1 MNRSAHW
8 LQPTNLKRVWFFL
21 LFDAVLSLITFYAAY
36 LLRFAMDIPESF
48 MVGLPAYLAVLL
60 VLKLLFMG
68 LFGVYQ
74 IPWRYFS
81 LDGLERLAKAHIAA
95 YALFFGGYQF
105 IDSLLYALPDF
116 PRSVV
121 FIDFAL
127 SLMALGALRIAK
139 RLFLE
144 SKSASGKAAVII
156 GTGREGELMAR
167 YLYSRESGLF
177 PLFFVD
183 DSPQRRGLRIQNLP
197 VVPLE
202 ALEELVGRYGIEAAV
217 IAAPP
222 KGLTLEALYRR
233 LSQMGIETIK
243 VARLLDEGD
252 ARIKDLSIEDLLAR
266 APKDLD
272 TEAIGR
278 FMQGKRVL
286 ITGAGGSIGSE
297 LARRALRYGAEAL
310 ILVESSE
317 YNLYA
322 ISEELEGHAIT
333 PRLLSVCDRSALKA
347 LYGEHRPQ
355 IVLHAAAYKHV
366 PLVEANPQTAIYN
379 NIQGTLNVI
388 DLAIEHGVETCVLI
402 STDKA
407 VRPTS
412 VMGASKRVCELYA
425 QNVPSGDTRVV
436 AVRFGNVLGSSG
448 SVIPR
453 FKRLIEQNRP
463 LTVTH
468 AEMTR
473 YFMLTR
479 EAVDLVLQAASL
491 GQGGE
496 VFVLDMGQPVKI
508 ADLARRMLQMAGRED
523 LGIIFTGLRPG
534 EKLYEELLIDE
545 GDGKTRYESIFV
557 GRPTPRAIAEL
568 KQQIGTLL
576 EASDPVAALKAIV
589 PEFHHN
595 KGA

>member
-1 MNRSAHW
+1 LNLSTHW
-8 LQPTNLKRVWFFL
+8 FQPTNFKRVWFFL
-21 LFDAVLSLITFYAAY
+21 LFDAVFSLLTFYSAY
-36 LLRFAMDIPESF
+36 LLRFAMEIPELF
-48 MVGLPAYLAVLL
+48 MTGLPFYLAVLL
-60 VLKLLFMG
+60 ALKLLFMG

-105 IDSLLYALPDF
+105 IESVLFELPDF

-139 RLFLE
+139 RVILE

-156 GTGREGELMAR
+156 GVGREGELMAR
-167 YLYSRESGLF
+167 YLYNRESELF

-183 DSPQRRGLRIQNLP
+183 DVPERKGLRIQNLP
-197 VVPLE
+197 VVGFEKLP
-202 ALEELVGRYGIEAAV
+202 ELIDRYAIEAAV
-217 IAAPP
+217 IATPP
-222 KGLTLEALYRR
+222 QGLSIEALYRR
-233 LSQMGIETIK
+233 LSEMGIETIK
-243 VARLLDEGD
+243 VARLLGEGD
-252 ARIKDLSIEDLLAR
+252 ARLKDLSIEDLLAR
-266 APKDLD
+266 SPKDLD
-272 TEAIGR
+272 TRAIGR
-278 FMQGKRVL
+278 FVQDKRVL

-297 LARRALRYGAEAL
+297 LARRALRYGADSL
-310 ILVESSE
+310 VLVESSE

-322 ISEELEGHAIT
+322 IAEELEGAPIT
-333 PRLLSVCDRSALKA
+333 PKLLNVCDREALGA
-347 LYGEHRPQ
+347 VFGAYRPQ

-366 PLVEANPQTAIYN
+366 PLVEANAHVAVAN
-379 NIQGTLNVI
+379 NIQGTMNTI
-388 DLAIEHGVETCVLI
+388 DLAIAHGVETCVLI

-453 FKRLIEQNRP
+453 FKRLIEQDRP

-468 AEMTR
+468 PEMTR
-473 YFMLTR
+473 YFMLVS

-491 GQGGE
+491 GEGGE
-496 VFVLDMGQPVKI
+496 VFVLDMGQPVRI
-508 ADLARRMLQMAGRED
+508 AHLARRMLQMAGRED
-523 LGIIFTGLRPG
+523 LGIVYTGLRPG

-545 GDGKTRYESIFV
+545 SERQTRYESIFI
-557 GRPTPRAIAEL
+557 GQPTPRPIAEL
-568 KQQIGTLL
+568 KQQVGTLL
-576 EASDPVAALKAIV
+576 KASDPIAALETIV
-589 PEFHHN
+589 PEFQHN